1 MLAGPPANRPRS
13 MLAARFHYVGDWGT
27 RPMAYRHKLSRRLA
41 LLRDLAALAAPTLV
55 GAACERTASLP
66 TTAAPTVAQIVVVPE
81 SLTLD
86 PSQQSKFAAYGRL
99 SNGDSAA
106 VAVVWSATGG
116 AIRSDGTYI
125 ADTTPGDFQVTATSA
140 PLRLSGSARVRIRP
154 RPAVASVTVA
164 PASATLAV
172 GQTVQLT
179 ATPRDSSGAPLVGR
193 SVTWSSGNPAVATVS
208 AAGLV
213 TAAGAGATTITA
225 TSEGRSG
232 TASVTVAASS
242 GATVLFQE
250 TFEDLAF
257 ASRGWYDNTAMT
269 ITDTEHIAGSTH
281 ALEVHFQS
289 VRAARDVLRVGDRH
303 GGVVVPAPRRERE
316 VLERFLKEH
325 GCARRRG
332 DGDARRPAPPLAR
345 GRDRGRAGARRGDE
359 TRRAHRGDRGIAA
372 APGHRPPDERG
383 AARVA
388 GRGGE
393 LHGLAHGEGG
403 RCRRDRDRGDGRPG
417 PDPDPRGPREPQRR
431 ARCGDL
437 KVARRRIGDIRA
449 VRADRSA
456 GRGPDDRYGRRVAV
470 RQSAV
475 RGEFALLG
483 RVEREAFGD
492 DDNLGDGGRCGR
504 GKRGGPLAGGPDQ
517 GRGRERGQVPQQ
529 RQAAG

>member
-1 MLAGPPANRPRS
+1 
-13 MLAARFHYVGDWGT
+13 
-27 RPMAYRHKLSRRLA
+27 
-41 LLRDLAALAAPTLV
+41 
-55 GAACERTASLP
+55 
-66 TTAAPTVAQIVVVPE
+66 
-81 SLTLD
+81 
-86 PSQQSKFAAYGRL
+86 QQSKFAAYGRL

-208 AAGLV
+208 AAG
-213 TAAGAGATTITA
+213 AGATTITA

-281 ALEVHFQS
+281 ALEVHF
-289 VRAARDVLRVGDRH
+289 
-303 GGVVVPAPRRERE
+303 
-316 VLERFLKEH
+316 
-325 GCARRRG
+325 
-332 DGDARRPAPPLAR
+332 RP
-345 GRDRGRAGARRGDE
+345 GATTPTWG
-359 TRRAHRGDRGIAA
+359 
-372 APGHRPPDERG
+372 G
-383 AARVA
+383 AARH
-388 GRGGE
+388 
-393 LHGLAHGEGG
+393 LF
-403 RCRRDRDRGDGRPG
+403 P
-417 PDPDPRGPREPQRR
+417 PTP
-431 ARCGDL
+431 
-437 KVARRRIGDIRA
+437 
-449 VRADRSA
+449 
-456 GRGPDDRYGRRVAV
+456 
-470 RQSAV
+470 
-475 RGEFALLG
+475 
-483 RVEREAFGD
+483 
-492 DDNLGDGGRCGR
+492 
-504 GKRGGPLAGGPDQ
+504 
-517 GRGRERGQVPQQ
+517 
-529 RQAAG
+529 